1 VRALKPH
8 ARTLIL
14 QLASDLKLSS
24 APQPADQAMPSATRR
39 VAWAILIAITLYVCY
54 FSNLGVIGFVGPDEP
69 RYAWIARDM
78 AETGDWVT
86 PRLYGR
92 PWFEKPP
99 LLYWGGAI
107 FFKLLGEDYPE
118 VAARLP
124 SAISALLATLAL
136 AWLAWRTYGEECAR
150 WLLLLLPTSVGMIGF
165 SHACATDM
173 PFTGMLTFALV
184 CAAVILGLVPPN
196 DNTPILPRAPWLAL
210 LLFGF
215 FLGLAVLAKG
225 PAALIL
231 SGGAV
236 FFWALFTKRWRDA
249 FRLFHPA
256 AIVSFCVTAVPW
268 YIVCA
273 RRNPDFFRIFIIE
286 HNFKRYLTPEFQHIQ
301 PFWFYIPVLLL
312 AFLPWTLLLLFIGFA
327 GLRQFWRA
335 RRVGVV
341 SGLALS
347 WSVFCLLFFTASKS
361 KLPGY
366 ILPAIPAV
374 ALLLAHTTTGTLW
387 FSRKV
392 AAWVLFL
399 QGFVYLSVILW
410 TRLSERETTF
420 RGHSSWAI
428 KLFVFLTFGLFA
440 FSSLFAGVSLWTKKR
455 SLLQISFTA
464 ASILAIALVI
474 GFLPRALSETHYDLL
489 SGKEVWRAL
498 PREARLSPKLRAFGF
513 RRDYR
518 YALNFYMRREILDW
532 SEDEIQDGFVVT
544 DARRCKD
551 LNTQSNCRDL
561 WENFDTVTNWSLLK
575 LRRADSLGGIESGG
589 QPKQEK

>member
-1 VRALKPH
+1 LFFRL
-8 ARTLIL
+8 RET
-14 QLASDLKLSS
+14 LKLSS
-24 APQPADQAMPSATRR
+24 ALQPADQATPS
-39 VAWAILIAITLYVCY
+39 VAQRAGWAMLIGLTLYICY

-99 LLYWGGAI
+99 LLYWGGAT
-107 FFKLLGEDYPE
+107 FFKLFGEGHPE

-173 PFTGMLTFALV
+173 PFAGMFTIAMVF
-184 CAAVILGLVPPN
+184 AAVALGLTRS
-196 DNTPILPRAPWLAL
+196 DEDTPILPRTPWTAL

-225 PAALIL
+225 PAAVIL
-231 SGGAV
+231 SAGTV
-236 FFWALFTKRWRDA
+236 FFWAVFAKRWRQA
-249 FRLFHPA
+249 FQLLHPA
-256 AIVSFCVTAVPW
+256 AIASFCMTALPW
-268 YIVCA
+268 YLLCS

-286 HNFKRYLTPEFQHIQ
+286 HNLKRYVTPEFQHIQ
-301 PFWFYIPVLLL
+301 PFWFYVPVLLL
-312 AFLPWTLLLLFIGFA
+312 SFLPWLSLLLAVGFA

-335 RRVGVV
+335 RKVGVV

-347 WSVFCLLFFTASKS
+347 WSLFCLLFFTASKS

-374 ALLLAHTTTGTLW
+374 TLLLAHITTGTLW

-392 AAWVLFL
+392 AAGVLFL
-399 QGFVYLSVILW
+399 QGFVYLLATLW
-410 TRLSERETTF
+410 ARFSESEANF
-420 RGHSSWAI
+420 RGHPLWAI
-428 KLFVFLTFGLFA
+428 KLFVFLTFGLLA
-440 FSSLFAGVSLWTKKR
+440 FSSLFAGVSLWTRTR
-455 SLLQISFTA
+455 SLLQIFFMA
-464 ASILAIALVI
+464 ASMLAIALII
-474 GFLPRALSETHYDLL
+474 GLVPRAISKTHYDLL

-498 PREARLSPKLRAFGF
+498 PSEARLSPGLRAFGF

-518 YALNFYMRREILDW
+518 YALSFYMRREVLDW

-544 DARRCKD
+544 DARNCKD
-551 LNTQSNCRDL
+551 LNTQSSCRDL
-561 WENFDTVTNWSLLK
+561 WENSEKVTSWSLLK
-575 LRRADSLGGIESGG
+575 LSRSDSPGGIGSGRE
-589 QPKQEK
+589 PKQKK